1 MGMSAPSAK
10 HAGGPLS
17 RGAKALSAFG
27 VIAALVVA
35 VNANVLVARFYTR
48 WDVTSEGLYTL
59 SAATKSILAELAEP
73 VTVTVLLGRTD
84 PLLGPLRQLLTAY
97 RAESS
102 QLDVRYLDPEQN
114 PAEFAAIQQKYGVAA
129 GKAEDGRLVT
139 DAVIVIARSDR
150 VWFVT
155 ADELSAFD
163 EEGRAKPRLEQAL
176 SEGVASLFAG
186 EKAKIC
192 FASGRG
198 EASLDDV
205 SPEGLSELRRRLEK
219 SNFEVEPIDVTEP
232 GSEKALKACRLLAVV
247 GPEAP
252 YGVDAAERVRSFVAG
267 GGSALLLLGP
277 LIGDDGLIAESGLER
292 VTELA
297 GVRVERTLVLETDAG
312 RRLPRG
318 AGEVFLATP
327 VEHALTRGLVLE
339 GGKVELRAVVS
350 ESRSLLL
357 SPAAPAQPLLKSSDQ
372 AITLSDVKRVLEP
385 ALPADAPQ
393 AERVLAAAAE
403 LPKPQGSTAKYG
415 PRLVIAGSSGF
426 ARSQSFRDPALVG
439 NRLLVE
445 NALAWAAVRPAI
457 VNVPEKPARAVGL
470 ALTEESLSEVLR
482 YVLIYM
488 PAAAA
493 LIGGLILYRRRAEEK
508 NSRRQSDEGA
518 GA

>member
-1 MGMSAPSAK
+1 MNPPSAK

-27 VIAALVVA
+27 VVAALVVA

-59 SAATKSILAELAEP
+59 SAATKRILTELAEP

-97 RAESS
+97 RAEST

-114 PAEFAAIQQKYGVAA
+114 PAEFSAIQQKYGVAA

-139 DAVIVIARSDR
+139 DAVIVVARSDR

-163 EEGRAKPRLEQAL
+163 EEGHAKPRLEQAL

-186 EKAKIC
+186 DKAKLC

-198 EASLDDV
+198 EASIDDV
-205 SPEGLSELRRRLEK
+205 SPEGLAELRRRLEK
-219 SNFEVEPIDVTEP
+219 SNFDVEPIDVSQP
-232 GSEKALKACRLLAVV
+232 GSEKALKSCRLLAVV

-252 YGVDAAERVRSFVAG
+252 YAVDAAERVRSFVAG

-277 LIGDDGLIAESGLER
+277 LIADDGRIAESGLEG

-297 GVRVERTLVLETDAG
+297 GVRVERNLVLETDAT

-318 AGEVFLATP
+318 AGEVFLAMP

-339 GGKVELRAVVS
+339 GGKVELRVVVS

-357 SPAAPAQPLLKSSDQ
+357 LPGAPAQPLLKSSAQ
-372 AITLSDVKRVLEP
+372 AIALADVKRLLEP
-385 ALPADAPQ
+385 TTVPSDAPQ

-403 LPKPQGSTAKYG
+403 LPKPPGSTAKYG

-445 NALAWAAVRPAI
+445 NALSWAAVRPAI

-493 LIGGLILYRRRAEEK
+493 LIGGLILFRRRAEEK
-508 NSRRQSDEGA
+508 SSRRRSDEGA
-518 GA
+518 GT

>member
-1 MGMSAPSAK
+1 MNAPSAK

-27 VIAALVVA
+27 VVAALVLA

-59 SAATKSILAELAEP
+59 SAATKRILTELAEP

-97 RAESS
+97 RAEST
-102 QLDVRYLDPEQN
+102 QLDLRYLDPEQN

-139 DAVIVIARSDR
+139 DAVIVVARSDR

-163 EEGRAKPRLEQAL
+163 DEGRAKPRLEQAL

-186 EKAKIC
+186 EKAKLC

-198 EASLDDV
+198 EASLDDA
-205 SPEGLSELRRRLEK
+205 SPEGLTELRRRLEK
-219 SNFEVEPIDVTEP
+219 SNFEVEPIDVSQP
-232 GSEKALKACRLLAVV
+232 GSEKTLKPCRLLAVV

-277 LIGDDGLIAESGLER
+277 LIDDDGRIAESGLER
-292 VTELA
+292 VTELV
-297 GVRVERTLVLETDAG
+297 GVRLERSLVLETDAS

-357 SPAAPAQPLLKSSDQ
+357 LPGAPAQPLLKSSDQ
-372 AITLSDVKRVLEP
+372 AIVLADVKRVLEP
-385 ALPADAPQ
+385 TAVPADAPQ

-403 LPKPQGSTAKYG
+403 LPKPPGSTQKYG

-457 VNVPEKPARAVGL
+457 VNVPEKPERAVGL

-508 NSRRQSDEGA
+508 KSRRRSDAGA

>member
-1 MGMSAPSAK
+1 
-10 HAGGPLS
+10 L
-17 RGAKALSAFG
+17 
-27 VIAALVVA
+27 
-35 VNANVLVARFYTR
+35 
-48 WDVTSEGLYTL
+48 
-59 SAATKSILAELAEP
+59 
-73 VTVTVLLGRTD
+73 
-84 PLLGPLRQLLTAY
+84 
-97 RAESS
+97 
-102 QLDVRYLDPEQN
+102 
-114 PAEFAAIQQKYGVAA
+114 
-129 GKAEDGRLVT
+129 
-139 DAVIVIARSDR
+139 
-150 VWFVT
+150 
-155 ADELSAFD
+155 
-163 EEGRAKPRLEQAL
+163 
-176 SEGVASLFAG
+176 
-186 EKAKIC
+186 C

-198 EASLDDV
+198 EASLDDA
-205 SPEGLSELRRRLEK
+205 SPEGLTELRRRLEK
-219 SNFEVEPIDVTEP
+219 SNFEVEPIDVSQP
-232 GSEKALKACRLLAVV
+232 GSEKTLKPCRLLAVV

-277 LIGDDGLIAESGLER
+277 LIDDDGRIAESGLER
-292 VTELA
+292 VTELV
-297 GVRVERTLVLETDAG
+297 GVRLERSLVLETDAS

-357 SPAAPAQPLLKSSDQ
+357 LPGAPAQPLLKSSDQ
-372 AITLSDVKRVLEP
+372 AIVLADVKRVLEP
-385 ALPADAPQ
+385 TAVPADPPQ

-403 LPKPQGSTAKYG
+403 LPKPPGSTQKYG

-508 NSRRQSDEGA
+508 KSRRRSDAGA